1 MNTIQN
7 KILLLDHKIFVQVW
21 FTFVLTPVDG
31 TKNYLSNR
39 NEGTLRYKV
48 RNKQTIPLKTE

>member
-1 MNTIQN
+1 MIKFGLRFFTTI
-7 KILLLDHKIFVQVW
+7 
-21 FTFVLTPVDG
+21 DG